1 MKQLFVVVAG
11 GSKPVENPL
20 SFFPQIKV
28 GLGGVGQKSVLEFN
42 LETFW
47 NVSLS
52 DLPISICVE
61 GIIDFVRIEK
71 LFQTCRACGLGVNFL
86 RNSSLVFLVTKDF
99 LPSFSQVRIYL
110 CFLVDLL
117 FNLDFM
123 LLDLR
128 LARLVILLLFD
139 FGALRFNF
147 RHRVNLGKLLLDVIF

>member
-20 SFFPQIKV
+20 SFFLQIKV

-42 LETFW
+42 LKTFW

-71 LFQTCRACGLGVNFL
+71 LFQTCRTCGLGVNFL

-99 LPSFSQVRIYL
+99 LPSFSQVGIYL
-110 CFLVDLL
+110 CLLVDLL